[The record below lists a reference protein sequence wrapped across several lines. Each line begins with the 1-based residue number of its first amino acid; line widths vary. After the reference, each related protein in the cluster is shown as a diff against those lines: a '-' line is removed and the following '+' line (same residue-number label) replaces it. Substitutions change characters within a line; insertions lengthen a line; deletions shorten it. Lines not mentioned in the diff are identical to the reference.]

1 MPGAHLK
8 LFTATMSESNGQ
20 NLKIY
25 EGTDRIFI
33 LAVTDYTGLLR
44 KNTHINNNNNNN
56 DDDNN
61 S

>member
-1 MPGAHLK
+1 MPAAHLK
-8 LFTATMSESNGQ
+8 LFTATTSESNGQ

-33 LAVTDYTGLLR
+33 LAVTDYAGLLR
-44 KNTHINNNNNNN
+44 KTTRINNKNNNN